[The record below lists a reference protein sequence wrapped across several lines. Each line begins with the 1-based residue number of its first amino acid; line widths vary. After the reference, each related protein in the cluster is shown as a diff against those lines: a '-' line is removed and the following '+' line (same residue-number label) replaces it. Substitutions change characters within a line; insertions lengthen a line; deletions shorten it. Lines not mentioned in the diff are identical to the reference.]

1 MDLTHLELK
10 RLFIKFPYNTLY
22 KCYEGEWQYQ
32 EIQSFN
38 LVMFWFI
45 CHCLSQTERDQRDG
59 KFLID

>member
-1 MDLTHLELK
+1 MKVIGNT
-10 RLFIKFPYNTLY
+10 RKFKVSVTF
-22 KCYEGEWQYQ
+22 K
-32 EIQSFN
+32 